1 MGSPKDASPRRPAV
15 WANCAASLDGRLA
28 FAGGKRA
35 VLSGPEDLERVQ
47 RLRAGSD
54 AILVGVGTVVQDDPS
69 LRVHWELL
77 KEAPR
82 KNPIRVVVDG
92 SGRTPPNARV
102 LDGSAPTIVATSERS
117 TRVFPP
123 HVTTVVAGAT
133 RVDLGCL
140 FTALHEMGI
149 RKLMV
154 EGGAEI
160 LSSVLRGGLADR
172 FSIYYAPI
180 VVGGVTAP
188 PVVSGPE
195 THGPDDATAL
205 ELVDLE
211 RVGVG
216 YVATYAPPG
225 RKGTVSELRTSWI
238 PSQTHLHNPE
248 RSV

>member
-1 MGSPKDASPRRPAV
+1 MGTPNHASSRRPAV
-15 WANCAASLDGRLA
+15 WVNCAASLDGRLA

-35 VLSGPEDLERVQ
+35 ALSGPEDLERVQ
-47 RLRAGSD
+47 RLRAGAD
-54 AILVGVGTVVQDDPS
+54 AILVGVGTVVLDDPT

-77 KEAPR
+77 GQAPG
-82 KNPIRVVVDG
+82 KNPTRVVVDG
-92 SGRTPPNARV
+92 SGRTPSNARV

-117 TRVFPP
+117 TRAFPL

-133 RVDLGCL
+133 RVDLGRL
-140 FTALHEMGI
+140 FAVLYDRGVL
-149 RKLMV
+149 KLMV

-160 LSSVLRGGLADR
+160 LSSVLRGGLADLLT
-172 FSIYYAPI
+172 IYYAPI
-180 VVGGVTAP
+180 VVGGATAP

-216 YVATYAPPG
+216 YVATYALPG
-225 RKGTVSELRTSWI
+225 RRESVSDLRENWI
-238 PSQTHLHNPE
+238 PTRTHLHNPE
-248 RSV
+248 GNV

>member
-1 MGSPKDASPRRPAV
+1 MVSPKDGSSRRPAI

-35 VLSGPEDLERVQ
+35 ALSGPEDLQRVQ

-54 AILVGVGTVVQDDPS
+54 AILVGVGTVVHDDPS

-77 KEAPR
+77 GVPPH
-82 KNPIRVVVDG
+82 KNPARVVVDG
-92 SGRTPPNARV
+92 SGRTPSNARV
-102 LDGSAPTIVATSERS
+102 LDDSAPTIVATSERS

-123 HVTTVVAGAT
+123 HVTTVVAGTT
-133 RVDLGCL
+133 RVDLSRL
-140 FTALHEMGI
+140 FAVLYDMGV

-160 LSSVLRGGLADR
+160 LSSVLREGLADR
-172 FSIYYAPI
+172 LSIYYAPI
-180 VVGGVTAP
+180 VVGGATAP
-188 PVVSGPE
+188 AVVSGPE
-195 THGPDDATAL
+195 AYGPDDATAL

-216 YVATYAPPG
+216 YVATYAQPG
-225 RKGTVSELRTSWI
+225 RKGTVSEFRASWI
-238 PSQTHLHNPE
+238 PT
-248 RSV
+248 